1 MLGEH
6 LKMRKNIIDDVPA
19 LGQVL
24 TSGPLFRWLSEQN
37 SNRVTL
43 SYAPNKAADS
53 LFGTQPLRQLKWQI
67 VLFFDDKKRARFA
80 WKLES
85 GGSLSDTEVL
95 GFMEEVFGDDEIA
108 RSAGAGAG
116 RQAQAAPLLFSGY
129 DHNPPRS

>member
-1 MLGEH
+1 M
-6 LKMRKNIIDDVPA
+6 KKNIIDDVPT

-67 VLFFDDKKRARFA
+67 VLFFDDNKRARFA

-85 GGSLSDTEVL
+85 GGNLSDTEVI
-95 GFMEEVFGDDEIA
+95 GFMEEVFGDEEIA
-108 RSAGAGAG
+108 RSAGNGA
-116 RQAQAAPLLFSGY
+116 RRRSRTAPLLFSDH